1 MFGLWCSNPIIEA
14 TGKLDSNP
22 IWYLKFYVFSRSS
35 FLLIL
40 PHLLLTPL
48 VPPPNLLVSPPITL
62 PSLTSPI
69 PITFYRPTS
78 PDSEPLPHVGPEPVA
93 LNNRILS
100 LQDVRLHHLQT
111 HLPHFLLHH
120 LLQGG
125 GTPKFCPKSAAAVF
139 MWDNRP
145 PYYEKFQG
153 TRPWGRS
160 SPMSPTQRE
169 EQYESLPWKISPT
182 PTCLPLPS
190 QDPLKLAPRFL
201 HLPKFY
207 PYNCPFII
215 QFLQDCAKVLEQ

>member
-120 LLQGG
+120 LLQGVNSQILSQIRRG
-125 GTPKFCPKSAAAVF
+125 FLSVGRQATLFWKLLRDRPMRGIITHVSNPKRRTIWTNTLENIFYIQMFTPPCHKILGILAHIFRTFLRFPT
-139 MWDNRP
+139 
-145 PYYEKFQG
+145 
-153 TRPWGRS
+153 TRV
-160 SPMSPTQRE
+160 Q
-169 EQYESLPWKISPT
+169 
-182 PTCLPLPS
+182 
-190 QDPLKLAPRFL
+190 
-201 HLPKFY
+201 
-207 PYNCPFII
+207 
-215 QFLQDCAKVLEQ
+215 